1 MNSERRGAVR
11 SAIGFLVALAV
22 LGVAGRYAVARDWP
36 WRKAEPAKPVTVAEL
51 FNETV
56 DTLRRGETLSDL
68 FVRQGF
74 KGFTLSQSATAGIFE
89 PRRLRPGLIFTFRRK
104 PQDSIPSKVVVR
116 IGPEQRVSLHLL
128 NDGWWPQSE
137 PVFWRAEPVMLN
149 GSIVTSLY
157 DALDDEVSDSLLALP
172 DRVRLAWDLADIF
185 AWQIDFS
192 RDIRPGDNFR
202 VLAERLISEE
212 GEIRYGRVLAGDL
225 SIGGQEYNAYRFTG
239 ADGTSGFYDGDGRSL
254 RRAFLLAPVS
264 FRRISSR
271 YNGARLH
278 PILGIIRKHEGIDFA
293 ADPGTPVMAAGDGVV
308 VRREWTGGYGN
319 LIELRHTNGITTR
332 YGHLRGFATGVE
344 PGRHVSQG
352 DVIGYVGSTGL
363 ATGPHLHYEFRV
375 NGVSRDP
382 HTADLGT
389 GDPVPLA
396 QIRDYE
402 RERAR
407 LGALLLYPEGP
418 IPSLAALPESASS
431 SVAN

>member
-1 MNSERRGAVR
+1 MRAGAKTLVGFILSAAILIAAGIYAMRGA
-11 SAIGFLVALAV
+11 
-22 LGVAGRYAVARDWP
+22 WP
-36 WRKAEPAKPVTVAEL
+36 WRTEPVKAVTVAEL

-56 DTLRRGETLSDL
+56 DTLRRGETLSEL

-74 KGFTLSQSATAGIFE
+74 DGFTMSHSATAGIFE
-89 PRRLRPGLIFTFRRK
+89 PRRLRPGLIFSFRRK

-116 IGPEQRVSLHLL
+116 LGPEQRVSLHLL

-137 PVFWRAEPVMLN
+137 PVLWRAEPVTLS

-172 DRVRLAWDLADIF
+172 DRIRLAWDLADIF
-185 AWQIDFS
+185 AWQVDFG
-192 RDIRPGDNFR
+192 RDIRPGDRFK

-212 GEIRYGRVLAGDL
+212 GEVRYGRVLAGDL
-225 SIGGQEYNAYRFTG
+225 MIGGQEYNAFRFTT
-239 ADGTSGFYDGDGRSL
+239 DGTSGFYDADGRSL
-254 RRAFLLAPVS
+254 KRAFLLAPVS

-271 YNGARLH
+271 YNRARLH
-278 PILGIIRKHEGIDFA
+278 PILGIVRRHEGMDFA
-293 ADPGTPVMAAGDGVV
+293 ADPGTPVMAAGDGVI

-319 LIELRHTNGITTR
+319 LVELRHANGITTR
-332 YGHLRGFATGVE
+332 YGHLRGYATGMV
-344 PGRHVSQG
+344 PGHHVTQG

-396 QIRDYE
+396 QIREFE

-418 IPSLAALPESASS
+418 IPALAALPEPSS
-431 SVAN
+431 SSAAN